1 MEKERTI
8 ETYQNLLMQISE
20 EHWEARDTAD
30 RLQKALTRA
39 CIYLT
44 RGYID
49 NSEKTDFTSMQWDEF
64 LLKEVDDAE
73 TNY

>member
-1 MEKERTI
+1 MEEEKNI
-8 ETYQNLLMQISE
+8 ETCQKLLMQVTE
-20 EHWEARDTAD
+20 EYWKTLGKAERMY
-30 RLQKALTRA
+30 KALTRA

-49 NSEKTDFTSMQWDEF
+49 NSEKTDFTSMQWEEF
-64 LLKEVDDAE
+64 LLTEVDDAE